1 VPVTQNLP
9 SEATP
14 ASQPGGMPSVVAVAP
29 SESDADR
36 LAFLRD
42 CAIAESYVR
51 FCRAF
56 AHPIRLAIPAA
67 PAHDDADAAE
77 RSTTEIAWWQQR
89 FLELLARQAVSPPDS
104 PSEPWTLATETTN
117 AKSLAELR
125 NLTGWSEP
133 ALAAQRDALDH
144 VDGVEIKAA
153 TIDGRKL
160 TLFVPGTDKP
170 EQGRLALI
178 SPRHPGVRDWLTPDV
193 TPIDEGDA
201 TGLIAGVVR
210 PTGAFLRIDGL
221 PRAVPLVVSD
231 GVQDHFGPT
240 AVLVSPTTPNV
251 DGDLV
256 TQLSESAP
264 VWGGSQKR
272 VRSRNSARFR
282 TPSVPISGARSVSD
296 VPVPVVWCDSCGVVP
311 VPADM
316 LPIQHDGP
324 TRIACPSCGANAARD
339 GHALVFGPGG
349 RLPWLAAETS
359 GEAMLITGPHG
370 RDTTLADR
378 AMART
383 LSDLAP
389 SRVRNGEPYSVNLA
403 TGAIAGEVPASDID
417 DEALRFALLYAAAPA
432 TSFTWQAVDHEQC
445 AQFLDHLGEYAIPR
459 LTAATGALLFE
470 AIDDSAPRRRKLIAW
485 CNTARQRIT
494 ENMTTLQT
502 HRATRN
508 TMILLDRI
516 KAFEQRSA
524 ELAPDNAADAA
535 AIASALALLVR
546 LAEPLAPQTMSAIW
560 ESAGGEGS
568 LSELP
573 WPS

>member
-1 VPVTQNLP
+1 MHT
-9 SEATP
+9 A
-14 ASQPGGMPSVVAVAP
+14 VAVAP

-36 LAFLRD
+36 LSFLRD
-42 CAIAESYVR
+42 CAVAESYAR

-56 AHPIRLAIPAA
+56 AQPVRLAIPAA
-67 PAHDDADAAE
+67 PARDADAPERPSAE
-77 RSTTEIAWWQQR
+77 VAWWQQR
-89 FLELLARQAVSPPDS
+89 FLELLARQAVSPPYS
-104 PSEPWTLATETTN
+104 SSEPWTLATETTN
-117 AKSLAELR
+117 ANSLAELR

-133 ALAAQRDALDH
+133 ALAAQRDALDY

-178 SPRHPGVRDWLTPDV
+178 SPRHPGVCDWLTPDV

-201 TGLIAGVVR
+201 TGLIAGVVQ

-256 TQLSESAP
+256 VRLSDSAP

-272 VRSRNSARFR
+272 VRSRNSVRFR

-296 VPVPVVWCDSCGVVP
+296 VPVPVVWCDNCGVIP
-311 VPADM
+311 IPSDM

-324 TRIACPSCGANAARD
+324 TRIACPSCGADAARD

-349 RLPWLAAETS
+349 RLPWLAAEIP
-359 GEAMLITGPHG
+359 GQAMLIAGPHG

-378 AMART
+378 VMAKALR
-383 LSDLAP
+383 DLEP
-389 SRVRNGEPYSVNLA
+389 SRCRNGEPYSVNLA
-403 TGAIAGEVPASDID
+403 TGAIAGEAPASDVD
-417 DEALRFALLYAAAPA
+417 DDALRFALLYAAAPA
-432 TSFTWQAVDHEQC
+432 KSFTWQAVDHEQC
-445 AQFLDHLGEYAIPR
+445 TRFLDHLGEYAVPR
-459 LTAATGALLFE
+459 LTAATGALHFE

-485 CNTARQRIT
+485 CATARQRIS
-494 ENMTTLQT
+494 ENMTALQT

-508 TMILLDRI
+508 TMILLERI
-516 KAFEQRSA
+516 EAFEQRSA
-524 ELAPDNAADAA
+524 VTAPGNTADAA
-535 AIASALALLVR
+535 ATASALALLVR
-546 LAEPLAPQTMSAIW
+546 MAEPLAPRTMATIW
-560 ESAGGEGS
+560 ESAGCEGP

-573 WPS
+573 WPG